1 MPVTSATG
9 NARGFTL
16 VEIMVVLTI
25 LALLAASLPVALN
38 RFIPAR
44 RTVAAA
50 DKLIA
55 DVHRM
60 QSEAASAG
68 VPARLTLTALGYRLD
83 LGASRGTTEVALPA
97 STLLRFRARDED
109 RPLRELIVYPDGTAS
124 PGRFEI
130 ADSGKRAVV
139 EITMLTG
146 SVRRT
151 R

>member
-1 MPVTSATG
+1 MPATSATG

-16 VEIMVVLTI
+16 VELMVVLTI

-38 RFIPAR
+38 RFLPAP

-55 DVHRM
+55 DVRRM
-60 QSEAASAG
+60 QSESASAG
-68 VPARLTLTALGYRLD
+68 APARMTLTASGYQLD
-83 LGASRGTTEVALPA
+83 FGGSRTASEVVLPA
-97 STLLRFRARDED
+97 STTLRFRARDED
-109 RPLRELIVYPDGTAS
+109 RTLHQLTVHPDGTAS

-130 ADSGKRAVV
+130 ADSGKQAVV
-139 EITMLTG
+139 EIAMLTG
-146 SVRRT
+146 NARRT